1 MIRRRRAALLLTA
14 LSLTVGLTG
23 CSREAAA
30 PQTPMR
36 VACVGDSITAGFG
49 LAEPASAYPAQ
60 LQALLGSGY
69 LVENFGVN
77 GAAAADY
84 ADTPAYAASLEFAP
98 DVVVLMLGS
107 NDASAAL
114 WQDRAAFSGQ
124 YLALITAYQ
133 ELGAQVILCTPSSVY
148 ANSFGIREQPL
159 QEICAEIR
167 ELAQELE
174 LPAADIQRVTA
185 GHSEWYRQ
193 DGVHPD
199 AEGAAAIA
207 GAICPMIADC
217 A

>member
-1 MIRRRRAALLLTA
+1 MIRRCGAALLLTA
-14 LSLTVGLTG
+14 LGLTFLMTG
-23 CSREAAA
+23 CSREVAA
-30 PQTPMR
+30 PQTPIR

-49 LAEPASAYPAQ
+49 LADPASTYPAQ
-60 LQALLGSGY
+60 LQSALGSGY

-98 DVVVLMLGS
+98 DLVVLMLGS

-124 YLALITAYQ
+124 YRALITAYQ
-133 ELGAQVILCTPSSVY
+133 DMGAQVILCTPSSVY

-174 LPAADIQRVTA
+174 LPAADIQCVTA
-185 GHSEWYRQ
+185 GHPEWYRQ

-199 AEGAAAIA
+199 ADGAAAIA
-207 GAICPMIADC
+207 RAISPLIAG
-217 A
+217 